1 MFDMIS
7 LAALVATFDLKLEFN
22 PNINCLHL
30 ANISLVEFG
39 TLGSETFGLAWL
51 LRLLSNFGASN
62 ELQQL
67 ELKVLINRYEF
78 WEMGPDSSWGQ
89 VDCILADKFPKLQ
102 DLNIQLLASV
112 EEHAADNNF
121 EEGAEEAAI
130 AQYMLIEH
138 PMLLKRGVSVFVH
151 CIFDVSI

>member
-1 MFDMIS
+1 MFDIIG

-22 PNINCLHL
+22 PNITLLHL
-30 ANISLVEFG
+30 ANIPIVEFG

-51 LRLLSNFGASN
+51 LRLLSNFDASN

-67 ELKVLINRYEF
+67 ELEVLINIYEF
-78 WEMGPDSSWGQ
+78 WEACPASSWGQ

-112 EEHAADNNF
+112 EEQDADNDF
-121 EEGAEEAAI
+121 EEEEI
-130 AQYMLIEH
+130 AQCMLDAH

-151 CIFDVSI
+151 CILDVDI